1 MTARLIILNTCWAA
15 LVVWAALAANAWFV
29 FMSDKSYA
37 SFAIAFIVIASAA
50 SSLSTGKFLFR
61 SAWLCSA
68 LGFLGTLVG
77 IMAGISGGHD
87 LTSADGLI
95 AAGANLYAGVGTA
108 FSSTVVGTLGML
120 WIWSLAQAR
129 GDKWEVV

>member
-1 MTARLIILNTCWAA
+1 MNPRLIILNTCWAA
-15 LVVWAALAANAWFV
+15 LVVWAILAANAQFV

-37 SFAIAFIVIASAA
+37 SFAIALIVIVSAA
-50 SSLSTGKFLFR
+50 SSFSTGKFLFR
-61 SAWLCSA
+61 AAWLCSA

-77 IMAGISGGHD
+77 IMAGIAGGHD
-87 LTSADGLI
+87 LTSAEGLI

-120 WIWSLAQAR
+120 WVWTLAQAR
-129 GDKWEVV
+129 GDGWEIV